1 MIDDRKL
8 ERLIDQYLGDFV
20 RHRQAERGR
29 FAGMPN
35 LTTAIR
41 DAALARRADG
51 KCEAHQR
58 RVGLAR
64 LEPFEKLL
72 QKSQAAIAKC
82 NCFDDLHDLVARCQ
96 SERVGALA
104 TYDTAVR
111 IGAYLGLAPDK
122 VYLHT
127 GTRKG
132 AKALGLGVSQGWL
145 DPDELP
151 VPFHRLSPDEIE
163 DFLCIFKGSFGGR
176 LGPRSCTSRPPKGCR

>member
-1 MIDDRKL
+1 MIDDRILK
-8 ERLIDQYLGDFV
+8 RLIDQYLHRFV
-20 RHRQAERGR
+20 QHRQAERGR
-29 FAGMPN
+29 FASMPS
-35 LTTAIR
+35 LTMAIR

-64 LEPFEKLL
+64 LDPFEKLL

-82 NCFDDLHDLVARCQ
+82 KCFDDLHAIVARCQ
-96 SERVGALA
+96 TERVGALA

-127 GTRKG
+127 GTRSG
-132 AKALGLGVSQGWL
+132 AKALGLDVSQDWL
-145 DPDELP
+145 DPDDLP
-151 VPFHRLSPDEIE
+151 APLQRLSPDEIE
-163 DFLCIFKGSFGGR
+163 DFLCIFKGSFRGGG
-176 LGPRSCTSRPPKGCR
+176 GPRSCARHPPKGCR